1 MKNNLEFEY
10 RNIVKDILEHDE
22 FAKMADIEHHNST
35 RLSHLMKVSYYS
47 YVVAKGLK
55 LKYREVARAGL
66 LHDFYFGRTT
76 DHSKLKDKIK
86 LYTHNHPKEAVENA
100 RKYFYINNMEADIIE
115 SHMFP
120 IDIKIPKYLESWI
133 VSTVDKVVATHEFYC
148 KASKKLKYSLNL
160 GLVLVLNVLK

>member
-1 MKNNLEFEY
+1 MKNYSDIEY
-10 RNIVKDILEHDE
+10 SMIVKDILENDE

-35 RLSHLMKVSYYS
+35 RLDHMMKVSYYS
-47 YVVAKGLK
+47 YVVAKALK

-76 DHSKLKDKIK
+76 DHDKIKDKVK
-86 LYTHNHPKEAVENA
+86 LYTHSHPKEAVENA
-100 RKYFYINNMEADIIE
+100 KKHFSINSMEADIIE

-133 VSTVDKVVATHEFYC
+133 VSTVDKAVATHEFYR

-160 GLVLVLNVLK
+160 GLILVLNVLK

>member
-1 MKNNLEFEY
+1 MKDNLQKEY
-10 RNIVKDILEHDE
+10 SVIVKDILSNAD

-35 RLSHLMKVSYYS
+35 RLDHMMKVSYYS

-76 DHSKLKDKIK
+76 DHDKVKDKIK
-86 LYTHNHPKEAVENA
+86 LYTHAHPKEALNNA
-100 RKYFYINNMEADIIE
+100 RKYFEINAMEADIIE

-120 IDIKIPKYLESWI
+120 IDIKIPRYLESWI
-133 VSTVDKVVATHEFYC
+133 VSTVDKVVATQEFYR

-160 GLVLVLNVLK
+160 GLILVLNVLK

>member
-1 MKNNLEFEY
+1 MKNYSDIEY
-10 RNIVKDILEHDE
+10 SMIVKDILENDE

-35 RLSHLMKVSYYS
+35 RLDHMMKVSYYS
-47 YVVAKGLK
+47 YVVAKSLR

-76 DHSKLKDKIK
+76 DHDNFKDKLK
-86 LYTHNHPKEAVENA
+86 LYTHSHPKEAVENA
-100 RKYFYINNMEADIIE
+100 KKYFNINAMEADIIE

-133 VSTVDKVVATHEFYC
+133 VSTVDKVVATHEFYH

-160 GLVLVLNVLK
+160 GLILVLNVLK

>member
-100 RKYFYINNMEADIIE
+100 RKYFCINNMEADIIE

-120 IDIKIPKYLESWI
+120 VDIKIPKYLESWI
-133 VSTVDKVVATHEFYC
+133 VSLVDKVVATHEFYH

-160 GLVLVLNVLK
+160 GLILVLNVLK